1 MTPLA
6 LFFTLALLRQ
16 ADVQVPPPALLA
28 SELSA
33 TLLQGA
39 VTTGVAALCAH
50 LYVRYRRSW
59 FGWFAVAWGVYVARL
74 FCILSF
80 LLTGQ
85 RVWLYWHQVTTGWT
99 ALALL
104 WASLVFSR
112 HLPFRAAY
120 LWLGLFPPLWS
131 YIAIYQLDHFLWA
144 ALPAVLFLSGATA
157 WTGWVFWRHHR
168 IAHSSGARVLAI
180 SFALWGLHHLDYPFL
195 RAQGAWSPW
204 GYYLDISFVLLVAA
218 GLVLLVLDD
227 LGRGVRALS
236 ALSGD
241 LQRRASGQQQ
251 DHDLVATLLGRPL
264 ALPGVRGAAMFL
276 FDVALPVEGAS
287 PSRSSAPSASR
298 SASSPPPS
306 AMDPEWAVRTSNTK
320 GSEHGPSPELV
331 HPLGGDAPGDSSEKS
346 ANGEESTAD
355 VMERVLARAHARG
368 EVAPPA
374 DALAR
379 GRFISGA
386 GVCST
391 WTGEVARHEVHD
403 ALVRMR
409 LTRRPQTVAA
419 AGAQPFVAVLPVGV
433 GVHPV
438 GALVMAGDVRNPFTA
453 LDDDFLLALGQQV
466 GAALDQWALDR
477 QLAVRTR
484 ALERL
489 SARMVRQHEE
499 ERRRLSRELH
509 DETAQVFSAVKMQ
522 LEALRPLLHPDASPR
537 LDRTLSLVDTGIA
550 SIRQVTSDLRP
561 TLLDDLGLRPALH
574 SLVTDFTE
582 RTGLVVA
589 FGAPM
594 TLPPLPDDADLAVF
608 RALQEALSN
617 IVRHAEARRV
627 EVTVGVRDAVLT
639 LVVRDDGHGF
649 PTLHNGRLKDTE
661 HRMGLT
667 GMRERLLAVGGS
679 LVVANRTPGA
689 ELTISVPCRSDQ

>member
-1 MTPLA
+1 MPSFFVVSLLPSLLA
-6 LFFTLALLRQ
+6 LQ
-16 ADVQVPPPALLA
+16 ADVQVPPMALLA
-28 SELSA
+28 SELAA
-33 TLLQGA
+33 TLLQA
-39 VTTGVAALCAH
+39 VVTTGVAVLCAH

-59 FGWFAVAWGVYVARL
+59 FGWFAVAWSVYVARL

-80 LLTGQ
+80 LLTGE

-104 WASLVFSR
+104 WASLVFSKQLR
-112 HLPFRAAY
+112 FRPVY
-120 LWLGLFPPLWS
+120 LWIGLFPPLWS

-168 IAHSSGARVLAI
+168 IAHSSGARLLAI

-195 RAQGAWSPW
+195 RAQGAWTPW

-227 LGRGVRALS
+227 LGRGVQALS

-241 LQRRASGQQQ
+241 LQRRASGQRQER
-251 DHDLVATLLGRPL
+251 DPVDTLLVRPL

-276 FDVALPVEGAS
+276 FD
-287 PSRSSAPSASR
+287 
-298 SASSPPPS
+298 
-306 AMDPEWAVRTSNTK
+306 AVS
-320 GSEHGPSPELV
+320 
-331 HPLGGDAPGDSSEKS
+331 SSEDE
-346 ANGEESTAD
+346 APAD
-355 VMERVLARAHARG
+355 MMERVLARAHARG
-368 EVAPPA
+368 EAPPPA

-386 GVCST
+386 GVCSS
-391 WTGEVARHEVHD
+391 WTGGTAQHEVHD
-403 ALVRMR
+403 ALGRMR
-409 LTRRPQTVAA
+409 VTRRPQIVAA
-419 AGAQPFVAVLPVGV
+419 AGAQPFVAVLPVGS
-433 GVHPV
+433 GAQLV

-477 QLAVRTR
+477 QLAARTQ

-522 LEALRPLLHPDASPR
+522 LEALRPLLAPDASPR

-561 TLLDDLGLRPALH
+561 MLLDDLGLRPALH

-582 RTGLVVA
+582 RTGLLVV
-589 FGAPM
+589 FGAPP
-594 TLPPLPDDADLAVF
+594 TLPALPDDADLAVF

-617 IVRHAEARRV
+617 IVRHADAQRV
-627 EVTVGVRDAVLT
+627 DVTVVVDDTTLT
-639 LVVRDDGHGF
+639 LVVRDDGRGF
-649 PTLHNGRLKDTE
+649 PTLHNGRLKETE

-667 GMRERLLAVGGS
+667 GMRERLLAVGGA
-679 LVVANRTPGA
+679 LATANRAPGA
-689 ELTISVPCRSDQ
+689 ELTISVPRLTNGN

>member
-1 MTPLA
+1 MPSFFVVSLLPSLLA
-6 LFFTLALLRQ
+6 LRALQ
-16 ADVQVPPPALLA
+16 ADVQVPPMALLA
-28 SELSA
+28 SELAA
-33 TLLQGA
+33 TLLQA
-39 VTTGVAALCAH
+39 VVTTGVAVLCAH

-59 FGWFAVAWGVYVARL
+59 FGWFAVAWSVYVARL

-80 LLTGQ
+80 LLTGE

-104 WASLVFSR
+104 WASLVFSKQLR
-112 HLPFRAAY
+112 FRPVY
-120 LWLGLFPPLWS
+120 LWIGLFPPLWS

-168 IAHSSGARVLAI
+168 IAHSSGARLLAI

-195 RAQGAWSPW
+195 RAQGAWTPW

-227 LGRGVRALS
+227 LGRGVQALS

-241 LQRRASGQQQ
+241 LQRRASGQRQER
-251 DHDLVATLLGRPL
+251 DPVDTLLVRPL

-276 FDVALPVEGAS
+276 FD
-287 PSRSSAPSASR
+287 
-298 SASSPPPS
+298 
-306 AMDPEWAVRTSNTK
+306 AVS
-320 GSEHGPSPELV
+320 
-331 HPLGGDAPGDSSEKS
+331 SSEDE
-346 ANGEESTAD
+346 APAD
-355 VMERVLARAHARG
+355 MMERVLARAHARG
-368 EVAPPA
+368 EAPPPA

-386 GVCST
+386 GVCSS
-391 WTGEVARHEVHD
+391 WTGGTAQHEVHD
-403 ALVRMR
+403 ALGRMR
-409 LTRRPQTVAA
+409 VTRRPQIVAA
-419 AGAQPFVAVLPVGV
+419 AGAQPFVAVLPVGS
-433 GVHPV
+433 GAQLV

-477 QLAVRTR
+477 QLAARTQ

-522 LEALRPLLHPDASPR
+522 LEALRPLLAPDASPR

-561 TLLDDLGLRPALH
+561 MLLDDLGLRPALH

-582 RTGLVVA
+582 RTGLLVV
-589 FGAPM
+589 FGAPP
-594 TLPPLPDDADLAVF
+594 TLPALPDDADLAVF

-617 IVRHAEARRV
+617 IVRHADAQRV
-627 EVTVGVRDAVLT
+627 DVTVVVDDTTLT
-639 LVVRDDGHGF
+639 LVVRDDGRGF
-649 PTLHNGRLKDTE
+649 PTLHNGRLKETE

-667 GMRERLLAVGGS
+667 GMRERLLAVGGA
-679 LVVANRTPGA
+679 LATANRAPGA
-689 ELTISVPCRSDQ
+689 ELTISVPRLTNGN